1 MNCGCGCGRFC
12 HDDGYSSCMRGWGV
26 GDVDAGGGGGHSGV
40 DVDLGGPV
48 GRGDC
53 RSVKDV
59 IVD

>member
-1 MNCGCGCGRFC
+1 
-12 HDDGYSSCMRGWGV
+12 MRGWGV